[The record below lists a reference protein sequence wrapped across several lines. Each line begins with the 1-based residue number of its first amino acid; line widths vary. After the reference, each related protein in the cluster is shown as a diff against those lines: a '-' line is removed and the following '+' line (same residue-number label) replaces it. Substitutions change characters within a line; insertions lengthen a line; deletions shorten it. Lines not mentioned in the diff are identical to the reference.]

1 MTSQDDVFAAGQQS
15 PGSDTAGEPRT
26 SLTEWRIPT
35 APERDA
41 TAAAPSPKPADLDVE
56 PEVFVEQVRLL
67 YQHPSL
73 IAVNVLNAL
82 LVVAVLWRSFPHRP
96 LVLWFG
102 LFLIVIPV
110 RLLIAH
116 LQGRQR
122 WPAARTATWSV
133 IGSAVTGGAW
143 GLLAFA
149 IISASDI
156 AYQVFIVFVLGGMT
170 AGAVLLDAAYL
181 PAFFA
186 FVLPIILPPTLA
198 FMLRGDLMSIA
209 MGGMLA
215 IFAAVQA
222 VIGYRTNRW
231 IVDTLRLQAQR
242 ENLTADLYRTTA
254 ELTRREAILRI
265 MANHDEL
272 TGLFNRYYLFET
284 MGREMRRAQR
294 LHAPIT
300 IAILDIDHFKDF
312 NDNFGH
318 EAGDEVLRA
327 IGALLQRS
335 VRGSDIV
342 CRYGGEEFLLVFFD
356 SDTLAALP
364 RLAQICESIKDAPY
378 ACRGLP
384 LPSVTLSVG
393 VAQYPIHARTVD
405 SLIRAAD
412 RALYAA
418 KKAGR
423 DRIEVVSQ

>member
-1 MTSQDDVFAAGQQS
+1 MTSQNEVFAGRQFPAG
-15 PGSDTAGEPRT
+15 DAKA
-26 SLTEWRIPT
+26 SLTEWRAQAEPEQDT
-35 APERDA
+35 AQIA
-41 TAAAPSPKPADLDVE
+41 TSPQRAEDVA
-56 PEVFVEQVRLL
+56 PEVFIEQIRLL
-67 YQHPSL
+67 YQHPVL
-73 IAVNVLNAL
+73 ILANILNAA
-82 LVVAVLWRSFPHRP
+82 LVVAVLWSSFPHP
-96 LVLWFG
+96 ALLAWLALFLVLTP
-102 LFLIVIPV
+102 L
-110 RLLIAH
+110 RLLVGH
-116 LQGRQR
+116 LQARHR
-122 WPAARTATWSV
+122 WPAAHAATWSV
-133 IGSAVTGGAW
+133 VGSALTGGVW

-149 IISASDI
+149 IVSTSDI

-186 FVLPIILPPTLA
+186 FVLPIIVPTTLA

-209 MGGMLA
+209 MGAMLA
-215 IFAAVQA
+215 VFAAVQS
-222 VIGYRTNRW
+222 VIGHRTNRW

-284 MGREMRRAQR
+284 MAREMRRAQR
-294 LHAPIT
+294 LQTPIT

-318 EAGDEVLRA
+318 EAGDEILRTM
-327 IGALLQRS
+327 
-335 VRGSDIV
+335 
-342 CRYGGEEFLLVFFD
+342 GGEEFLLVFFD
-356 SDTLAALP
+356 SNTLAALP
-364 RLAQICESIKDAPY
+364 RLAQICDGIKDAKY

-384 LPSVTLSVG
+384 LPGVTLSVG
-393 VAQYPIHARTVD
+393 VAQYPDHGRTVD
-405 SLIRAAD
+405 GLIRAAD

-423 DRIEVVSQ
+423 DRIEVVSS

>member
-1 MTSQDDVFAAGQQS
+1 MTTQNEVVTGQ
-15 PGSDTAGEPRT
+15 PFPADEAKT
-26 SLTEWRIPT
+26 SLTEWRARA
-35 APERDA
+35 APEQDTTRA
-41 TAAAPSPKPADLDVE
+41 TTSPQRVEDVT
-56 PEVFVEQVRLL
+56 PEVFVEQIRLL
-67 YQHPSL
+67 YQHPIL
-73 IAVNVLNAL
+73 IVVNIVNAA
-82 LVVAVLWRSFPHRP
+82 LVVAVLWSRFPHP
-96 LVLWFG
+96 PLLAWLALFLVL
-102 LFLIVIPV
+102 IPI

-116 LQGRQR
+116 LQARHR
-122 WPAARTATWSV
+122 WPAVRAATASV
-133 IGSAVTGGAW
+133 IGSALTGAAW

-149 IISASDI
+149 IISASGI

-186 FVLPIILPPTLA
+186 FVAPIIVPTSLA
-198 FMLRGDLMSIA
+198 FMLRGDLMSVA
-209 MGGMLA
+209 MGAMLA
-215 IFAAVQA
+215 VFAAVQS
-222 VIGYRTNRW
+222 VIGHRTNRW

-242 ENLTADLYRTTA
+242 ENLTTDLYRTTA

-284 MGREMRRAQR
+284 MAREMRRAQR
-294 LHAPIT
+294 LAAPIT

-318 EAGDEVLRA
+318 EAGDEILRTM
-327 IGALLQRS
+327 GAFLQRS

-356 SDTLAALP
+356 SNTLAALP
-364 RLAQICESIKDAPY
+364 RLAQICEGIKDTRY

-384 LPSVTLSVG
+384 LPGVTLSVG
-393 VAQYPIHARTVD
+393 VAQYPDHARTVD
-405 SLIRAAD
+405 GLIRAAD

-423 DRIEVVSQ
+423 DRIEVAT

>member
-1 MTSQDDVFAAGQQS
+1 MTTQTEVVTGQPFS
-15 PGSDTAGEPRT
+15 ADEAKT
-26 SLTEWRIPT
+26 SLTEWR
-35 APERDA
+35 AGAGPEQDTTRA
-41 TAAAPSPKPADLDVE
+41 TTSPQRVEDVT
-56 PEVFVEQVRLL
+56 PEVFVEQIRLL
-67 YQHPSL
+67 YQHPIL
-73 IAVNVLNAL
+73 IVVNIVNAA
-82 LVVAVLWRSFPHRP
+82 LVVAVLWPRFPHP
-96 LVLWFG
+96 PLLAWLALFLVL
-102 LFLIVIPV
+102 IPI

-116 LQGRQR
+116 LQARHR
-122 WPAARTATWSV
+122 WPAVRAATASV
-133 IGSAVTGGAW
+133 IGSALTGTAW

-149 IISASDI
+149 IISASGI

-186 FVLPIILPPTLA
+186 FVAPIIVPTSLA
-198 FMLRGDLMSIA
+198 FVLRGDLMSVA
-209 MGGMLA
+209 MGAMLA
-215 IFAAVQA
+215 VFAAVQS
-222 VIGYRTNRW
+222 VIGHRTNRW

-284 MGREMRRAQR
+284 MAREMRRAQR
-294 LHAPIT
+294 LAAPIT

-318 EAGDEVLRA
+318 EAGDEILRTM
-327 IGALLQRS
+327 GAFLQRS

-356 SDTLAALP
+356 SNTLAALP
-364 RLAQICESIKDAPY
+364 RLAQICEGIKDTRY

-384 LPSVTLSVG
+384 LPGVTLSVG
-393 VAQYPIHARTVD
+393 VAQYPDHARTVD
-405 SLIRAAD
+405 GLIRAAD

-423 DRIEVVSQ
+423 DRIEVVS

>member
-1 MTSQDDVFAAGQQS
+1 MTTQTEVVTGQPFS
-15 PGSDTAGEPRT
+15 ADEAKT
-26 SLTEWRIPT
+26 SLTEWR
-35 APERDA
+35 AGAGPEQDTTRA
-41 TAAAPSPKPADLDVE
+41 TTSPQRVEDVT
-56 PEVFVEQVRLL
+56 PEVFVEQIRLL
-67 YQHPSL
+67 YQHPIL
-73 IAVNVLNAL
+73 IVVNIVNAA
-82 LVVAVLWRSFPHRP
+82 LVVAVLWSRFPHP
-96 LVLWFG
+96 PLLAWLALFLVL
-102 LFLIVIPV
+102 IPI

-116 LQGRQR
+116 LQARHR
-122 WPAARTATWSV
+122 WPAVRAATASV
-133 IGSAVTGGAW
+133 IGSALTGTAW

-149 IISASDI
+149 IISASGI

-186 FVLPIILPPTLA
+186 FVAPIIVPTSLA
-198 FMLRGDLMSIA
+198 FVLRGDLMSVA
-209 MGGMLA
+209 MGAMLA
-215 IFAAVQA
+215 VFAAVQS
-222 VIGYRTNRW
+222 VIGHRTNRW

-284 MGREMRRAQR
+284 MAREMRRAQR
-294 LHAPIT
+294 LAAPIT

-318 EAGDEVLRA
+318 EAGDEILRTM
-327 IGALLQRS
+327 GAFLQRS

-356 SDTLAALP
+356 SNTLAALP
-364 RLAQICESIKDAPY
+364 RLAQICEGIKDTRY

-384 LPSVTLSVG
+384 LPGVTLSVG
-393 VAQYPIHARTVD
+393 VAQYPDHARTVD
-405 SLIRAAD
+405 GLIRAAD

-423 DRIEVVSQ
+423 DRIEVVS

>member
-1 MTSQDDVFAAGQQS
+1 MTAPNEASAAGQQRTGVDEAVA
-15 PGSDTAGEPRT
+15 PGP
-26 SLTEWRIPT
+26 SLTEWRVP
-35 APERDA
+35 ASPEESSP
-41 TAAAPSPKPADLDVE
+41 AAPPRPADLDVA
-56 PEVFVEQVRLL
+56 PEIFVEQVRLL

-73 IAVNVLNAL
+73 IVVNILNAL
-82 LVVAVLWRSFPHRP
+82 LVVAVLWSSFPRRTLVAWFALF
-96 LVLWFG
+96 LVL
-102 LFLIVIPV
+102 VPA
-110 RLLIAH
+110 RLLIAY
-116 LQGRQR
+116 LQGHQR
-122 WPAARTATWSV
+122 WPAARAAAWSV
-133 IGSAVTGGAW
+133 IGSAVTGAAW

-149 IISASDI
+149 IISTSNI

-186 FVLPIILPPTLA
+186 FVVPIIVPATLA
-198 FMLRGDLMSIA
+198 FMFRGDLMSIA

-222 VIGYRTNRW
+222 VIGRRTNQW

-284 MGREMRRAQR
+284 MERELRRAQR
-294 LHAPIT
+294 LQAPIT

-318 EAGDEVLRA
+318 EAGDEILRA
-327 IGALLQRS
+327 IGGTLKSS

-342 CRYGGEEFLLVFFD
+342 CRYGGEEFVVVFFD
-356 SDTLAALP
+356 TDTLSALP
-364 RLAQICESIKDAPY
+364 RLAQICETIKDTEY
-378 ACRGLP
+378 VCRGLP
-384 LPSVTLSVG
+384 LPGVTLSVG
-393 VAQYPIHARTVD
+393 VAQYPVHGRTVD
-405 SLIRAAD
+405 GLIRAAD
-412 RALYAA
+412 HTLYAA

-423 DRIEVVSQ
+423 DRIEVAS

>member
-1 MTSQDDVFAAGQQS
+1 MTSQNEVFAGRQFPAG
-15 PGSDTAGEPRT
+15 DAKA
-26 SLTEWRIPT
+26 SLTEWRAQAEPEQDT
-35 APERDA
+35 AQIA
-41 TAAAPSPKPADLDVE
+41 TSPQRAEDVA
-56 PEVFVEQVRLL
+56 PEVFIEQIRLL
-67 YQHPSL
+67 YQHPVL
-73 IAVNVLNAL
+73 ILVNIVNAA
-82 LVVAVLWRSFPHRP
+82 LVVAVLWSSFPHP
-96 LVLWFG
+96 ALLAWLALFLVLTP
-102 LFLIVIPV
+102 L
-110 RLLIAH
+110 RLLVGH
-116 LQGRQR
+116 LQARHR
-122 WPAARTATWSV
+122 WPAAHAATWSV
-133 IGSAVTGGAW
+133 VGSALTGGVW

-149 IISASDI
+149 IVSTSDI

-186 FVLPIILPPTLA
+186 FVLPIIVPTTLA

-209 MGGMLA
+209 MGAMLA
-215 IFAAVQA
+215 VFAAVQS
-222 VIGYRTNRW
+222 VIGHRTNRW

-242 ENLTADLYRTTA
+242 ESLTADLYRTTA

-284 MGREMRRAQR
+284 MAREMRRAQR
-294 LHAPIT
+294 LQTPIT

-318 EAGDEVLRA
+318 EAGDEILRTM
-327 IGALLQRS
+327 GAFLQRS
-335 VRGSDIV
+335 TRGSDIV

-356 SDTLAALP
+356 SNTLAALP
-364 RLAQICESIKDAPY
+364 RLAQICDGIKDAKY

-384 LPSVTLSVG
+384 LPGVTLSVG
-393 VAQYPIHARTVD
+393 VAQYPDHGRTVD
-405 SLIRAAD
+405 GLIRAAD

-423 DRIEVVSQ
+423 DRIEVVSS

>member
-1 MTSQDDVFAAGQQS
+1 MTSQNEVFAGRPFPAG
-15 PGSDTAGEPRT
+15 DAKT
-26 SLTEWRIPT
+26 SLTEWRAQAGHEQDPT
-35 APERDA
+35 RPA
-41 TAAAPSPKPADLDVE
+41 TPPQRAEEVA
-56 PEVFVEQVRLL
+56 PEVFIEQIRLL
-67 YQHPSL
+67 YQHPIL
-73 IAVNVLNAL
+73 ILVNIVNAA
-82 LVVAVLWRSFPHRP
+82 LVVAVLWSRFPHRALVAWLALF
-96 LVLWFG
+96 LVL
-102 LFLIVIPV
+102 IPI
-110 RLLIAH
+110 RLLVGH
-116 LQGRQR
+116 LQARHR
-122 WPAARTATWSV
+122 WPAARAATWSV
-133 IGSAVTGGAW
+133 VGSALTGGAW

-149 IISASDI
+149 IVSTSDI

-186 FVLPIILPPTLA
+186 FVLPIIVPTTLA
-198 FMLRGDLMSIA
+198 FMLRGDLMSMA
-209 MGGMLA
+209 MGAMLA
-215 IFAAVQA
+215 VFAAVQS
-222 VIGYRTNRW
+222 VIGHRTNRW

-284 MGREMRRAQR
+284 MAREMRRAQR
-294 LHAPIT
+294 LQTPIT

-318 EAGDEVLRA
+318 EAGDEILRTM
-327 IGALLQRS
+327 GALLQRS

-342 CRYGGEEFLLVFFD
+342 CRYGGEEFVLVFFD
-356 SDTLAALP
+356 SNTLTALP
-364 RLAQICESIKDAPY
+364 RLAQICDGIKNTSY

-384 LPSVTLSVG
+384 LPGVTLSVG
-393 VAQYPIHARTVD
+393 VAQYPDHARTVD
-405 SLIRAAD
+405 GLIRAAD

-423 DRIEVVSQ
+423 DRIEVVS

>member
-1 MTSQDDVFAAGQQS
+1 MTAPNEASAAGQQRTGADEAVA
-15 PGSDTAGEPRT
+15 PGP
-26 SLTEWRIPT
+26 SLTEWRVP
-35 APERDA
+35 ASPEEGSP
-41 TAAAPSPKPADLDVE
+41 AAPPRPADLDAA
-56 PEVFVEQVRLL
+56 PEIFVEQVRLL

-73 IAVNVLNAL
+73 IVVNIVNAL
-82 LVVAVLWRSFPHRP
+82 LVVAVLWSSFPRRALVAWFALF
-96 LVLWFG
+96 LVL
-102 LFLIVIPV
+102 IPA
-110 RLLIAH
+110 RLLIAY
-116 LQGRQR
+116 LQGHQR
-122 WPAARTATWSV
+122 WPAARAAAWSV
-133 IGSAVTGGAW
+133 IGSAVTGAAW
-143 GLLAFA
+143 GPLAFA
-149 IISASDI
+149 IISTSNI

-186 FVLPIILPPTLA
+186 FVVPIIVPTTLA
-198 FMLRGDLMSIA
+198 FMFRGDLMSIA

-222 VIGYRTNRW
+222 VIGRRTNQW

-284 MGREMRRAQR
+284 IGRELRRAQR
-294 LHAPIT
+294 LQAPIT

-318 EAGDEVLRA
+318 ESGDEILRA
-327 IGALLQRS
+327 IGGILKSS

-342 CRYGGEEFLLVFFD
+342 CRYGGEEFVVVFFD
-356 SDTLAALP
+356 ADTLAALP
-364 RLAQICESIKDAPY
+364 RLARICEAIKDTEY
-378 ACRGLP
+378 TCRGLP
-384 LPSVTLSVG
+384 LPGVTLSVG
-393 VAQYPIHARTVD
+393 VAQCPVHGRTVD
-405 SLIRAAD
+405 GLIRAAD
-412 RALYAA
+412 HALYAA

-423 DRIEVVSQ
+423 DRIDVAS

>member
-1 MTSQDDVFAAGQQS
+1 MTPRNEASAAG
-15 PGSDTAGEPRT
+15 GPRFDPDSAPRH
-26 SLTEWRIPT
+26 SLTEWRTP
-35 APERDA
+35 ASPQESGPGG
-41 TAAAPSPKPADLDVE
+41 PSRPADLDVA

-67 YQHPSL
+67 YQHPGL
-73 IAVNVLNAL
+73 IVVNIVNAL
-82 LVVAVLWRSFPHRP
+82 LVVAVLWSRFPRRGLVAWFALF
-96 LVLWFG
+96 LVL
-102 LFLIVIPV
+102 VPA
-110 RLLIAH
+110 RLLIAY
-116 LQGRQR
+116 LQGHQR
-122 WPAARTATWSV
+122 WPAARAAAWSV
-133 IGSAVTGGAW
+133 AGSALTGAVW

-149 IISASDI
+149 IVSTPEI

-186 FVLPIILPPTLA
+186 FVVPIIVPTTLA
-198 FMLRGDLMSIA
+198 FMVRGDLMSIA

-222 VIGYRTNRW
+222 VIGHRTNQW
-231 IVDTLRLQAQR
+231 IVDTLRLHAQR

-284 MGREMRRAQR
+284 IGRELRRAQR
-294 LHAPIT
+294 LQAPIT

-318 EAGDEVLRA
+318 EAGDEILRA
-327 IGALLQRS
+327 IGGILKSS

-342 CRYGGEEFLLVFFD
+342 CRYGGEEFVVVFFD
-356 SDTLAALP
+356 ADTLAALP
-364 RLAQICESIKDAPY
+364 RLARICETIKDTEY
-378 ACRGLP
+378 TCRGLP

-393 VAQYPIHARTVD
+393 VAQYPVHGRTVD
-405 SLIRAAD
+405 GLIRAAD
-412 RALYAA
+412 HALYAA

-423 DRIEVVSQ
+423 DRIDVAS